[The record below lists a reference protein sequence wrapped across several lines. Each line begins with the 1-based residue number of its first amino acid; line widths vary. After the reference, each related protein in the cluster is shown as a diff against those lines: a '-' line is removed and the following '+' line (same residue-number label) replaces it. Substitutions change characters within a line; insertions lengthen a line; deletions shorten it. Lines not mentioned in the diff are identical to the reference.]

1 MTSPT
6 MRGESAHFHQMPS
19 VSVILPV
26 LNEQSHLR
34 EAISAILNQNFS
46 GDLEVILALGPSH
59 DQTNKIAGEIR
70 DSDSRVRLIDNPS
83 GSTAQGLNQAIA
95 QSKNEIIVRIDGH
108 SEISP
113 DYIREAVLTLEK
125 TGAVNVGGVMA
136 AAGVTTFQK
145 AVARAMRSP
154 IGVGSSRFHTGGS
167 EGPTDTVYL
176 GVFKKSALLAIGG
189 YDEKFTRAQDW
200 EMNYRLRQQG
210 GIVWFNPNLVV
221 TYRPRGRIIDLADQY
236 FNYGRWR
243 RAVSRA
249 HKGTVNFRYLAPPV
263 AVLINFLSLI
273 SGFIFLNP
281 IFFIPVV
288 IYISSL
294 FLSALVIGKS
304 WGERI
309 RLPLV
314 LATMHM
320 AWGFGFI
327 TSPRKLIR

>member
-1 MTSPT
+1 MASPT
-6 MRGESAHFHQMPS
+6 IRGESAHFHQMPP

-26 LNEQSHLR
+26 LNEQAHLR
-34 EAISAILNQNFS
+34 EAIGAILNQNFS
-46 GDLEVILALGPSH
+46 GELEVILALGPSH

-70 DSDSRVRLIDNPS
+70 DSDARVHLLDNPS

-108 SEISP
+108 SKINS

-125 TGAVNVGGVMA
+125 TGAVNVGGIMA
-136 AAGVTTFQK
+136 AVGVTTFQK
-145 AVARAMRSP
+145 AVACAMRSL
-154 IGVGSSRFHTGGS
+154 IGVGSARFHTGGS

-176 GVFKKSALLAIGG
+176 GVFKKSALLEIGG

-200 EMNYRLRQQG
+200 EMNYRLRQKG
-210 GIVWFNPNLVV
+210 GIVWFNPKLVV
-221 TYRPRGRIIDLADQY
+221 TYRPRSGIKDLANQY

-249 HKGTVNFRYLAPPV
+249 HQGTVNFRYLAPPI

-273 SGFIFLNP
+273 SGLFLNP
-281 IFFIPVV
+281 IFFIPLV
-288 IYISSL
+288 IYISAISL
-294 FLSALVIGKS
+294 AALLIGKS

-309 RLPLV
+309 RLPFV